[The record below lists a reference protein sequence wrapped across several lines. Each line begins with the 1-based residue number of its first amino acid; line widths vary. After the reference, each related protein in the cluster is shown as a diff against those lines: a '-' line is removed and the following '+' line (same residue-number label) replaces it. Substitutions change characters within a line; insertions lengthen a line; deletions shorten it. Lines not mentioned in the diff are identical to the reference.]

1 MNILTEEQLRAGILS
16 TYTRP
21 FAISARDIAVS
32 RAIEAAVLAKL
43 AEQDMEPSFWLC
55 RGELFEVEQRFFP
68 PNNGPIPGQE
78 KLYTETQLLA
88 AQQRT
93 AEACLALAESKHANG
108 NFRFTHQEEI
118 SEAIRNGDWRE
129 YL

>member
-1 MNILTEEQLRAGILS
+1 MNIEQIALEVADELFLGGKAIGHEPVEFLRRCLS
-16 TYTRP
+16 
-21 FAISARDIAVS
+21 
-32 RAIEAAVLAKL
+32 KL
-43 AEQDMEPSFWLC
+43 AEQDVEPSFWLC

-68 PNNGPIPGQE
+68 PNNEPIPGQE

-93 AEACLALAESKHANG
+93 AEACAKVCRGEGIGFTDDDEELNRIAAMLAAGK
-108 NFRFTHQEEI
+108 
-118 SEAIRNGDWRE
+118 WRE